1 MSITICNIYMKIILS
16 DIYHYFLTVDTNS
29 ERKRHMMEEFKDY
42 NITEVNP
49 IIGIGKCKSGAIGFS
64 KMIDLALRRQD
75 RNKQFQ
81 PFIMYEDDC
90 SKFREFPECIEIP
103 DNADFCYIGISEC
116 SMKDSN
122 SIQDAFYYKN
132 VNSDVV
138 RIYNMLAMHGIMVCS
153 AAGALAIQKS
163 ILECFFED
171 IAWDVCVAQ
180 IQYYYNVYALRIPLV
195 YQDSKYGG
203 QELKTKTTIPT
214 TDENH
219 ELPLEY
225 INTTNVSVITC
236 QNN

>member
-1 MSITICNIYMKIILS
+1 MKVRLLDIC
-16 DIYHYFLTVDTNS
+16 HYFLTVDTNS
-29 ERKRHMMEEFKDY
+29 EKKLRMMEEFKDY

-49 IIGIGKCKSGAIGFS
+49 IIGIGKQKSGASGFS

-90 SKFREFPECIEIP
+90 SKFREFPECIDIP
-103 DNADFCYIGISEC
+103 DNADICYIGISAF
-116 SMKDSN
+116 SMN
-122 SIQDAFYYKN
+122 ETTNHQAFYYKN
-132 VNSDVV
+132 INSDVV
-138 RIYNMLAMHGIMVCS
+138 QIYNMLSTHGIMVCS

-163 ILECFFED
+163 ILESFFLD
-171 IAWDVCVAQ
+171 IPWDVCIAQ

-195 YQDSKYGG
+195 YQDGKYGG
-203 QELKTKTTIPT
+203 QEWQTKITIPT
-214 TDENH
+214 TDENR

-225 INTTNVSVITC
+225 INTTNVSIITC